1 MFCFVNTVVL
11 KLVLEEVFLKCS
23 GCGAQSINVR
33 REVFPPPPGFA
44 PRWLLIKKNRRIW
57 CVHKHQVAISHTLCT
72 PTPHFRLQKTLSKS
86 DLKREMSPLRFSI
99 CTNGDVSAADFLNY
113 LF

>member
-33 REVFPPPPGFA
+33 REVFSPLPGFA
-44 PRWLLIKKNRRIW
+44 PRWLLFTNIRLQSHTHSPLLLHILDKKNT
-57 CVHKHQVAISHTLCT
+57 CN
-72 PTPHFRLQKTLSKS
+72 PLSKS

-99 CTNGDVSAADFLNY
+99 CTNRDVSAADFFNY